1 MERGCCRVSREC
13 IFHVYK
19 FPECGGYHGPLEEAR
34 TWAECVSERGLTGSY
49 ASNHSPHTLPPQSL
63 YLAHLAPYLAS
74 TQSQLETK
82 LQSIQIENEQLAKG
96 VERQRDEVERLVS
109 GLEAVIADLE
119 GANSAMS
126 DIVEGSEIRKEA
138 MELDGES
145 GVRARGSRL

>member
-1 MERGCCRVSREC
+1 MSVSFPCSQFPEGGGHHDSSREGESLRRMR
-13 IFHVYK
+13 FT
-19 FPECGGYHGPLEEAR
+19 ELM
-34 TWAECVSERGLTGSY
+34 LTGSHP
-49 ASNHSPHTLPPQSL
+49 SIHSPHTLPPQSL

-82 LQSIQIENEQLAKG
+82 LQSVQVENEQLAKG

-126 DIVEGSEIRKEA
+126 DAVEGSEIRKEA
-138 MELDGES
+138 VELDGES